1 MSMPVRYAWLDVAMC
16 RQEQLMSFE
25 NEDLDLLRLPAFA
38 ALALVLPDG
47 SLQNTIMWYRVEEGT
62 LRMIAPAASA
72 KARAMQRSPRV
83 AIAVHDPD
91 NSYDYLEIRGHAE
104 VIADDMAARAELR
117 EIAKRYVGERAGAY
131 VDGLSDAPRVLIR
144 VQPERVRRHR
154 STAPAPTRA

>member
-1 MSMPVRYAWLDVAMC
+1 MPVRDDRLVPAESRRDDVMTFQDA
-16 RQEQLMSFE
+16 
-25 NEDLDLLRLPAFA
+25 DLDLLRKPAFA

-47 SLQNTIMWYRVEEGT
+47 SLQNTIMWYRVEEST

-104 VIADDMAARAELR
+104 VIADDMAARLELR

-131 VDGLSDAPRVLIR
+131 VDGLTDAPRVLIR
-144 VQPERVRRHR
+144 VHPERIRRHR
-154 STAPAPTRA
+154 ADAPVPSKA